1 MNFLHDSFGAMGYL
15 QFNIVNNSLGNAVAL
30 DSTDDTY
37 DSGYFANGLEY
48 QFRPQATTSRGNLA
62 TRITKG
68 FQQTLSNGVVGQ
80 VLCSNTYAYDNAC
93 NRISNTVST
102 AAVNG
107 SGAVQYSGGAP
118 SYGASV
124 IDTSFDYMGNDGGNL
139 IQPNSQSGNVN
150 YFNSQY
156 SPVTNQDYTTRT
168 ENYTYDDLNRLS
180 TVSYGDG
187 ESQTYSFD
195 AMGNRLGR
203 TDTIT
208 PQTGSPATT
217 TSAPGRGAALPP
229 RLPLRTVRDTFA
241 SHGSRISNVR
251 FRTRMS

>member
-1 MNFLHDSFGAMGYL
+1 MHWLLSIRDNQGRAVNFLHDSFGAMGYL
-15 QFNIVNNSLGNAVAL
+15 QFNIVNNSTGNAVAL

-118 SYGASV
+118 SYGGV
-124 IDTSFDYMGNDGGNL
+124 FDFRVGEHNHEDIIHLYACL
-139 IQPNSQSGNVN
+139 SNVCPISC
-150 YFNSQY
+150 Y
-156 SPVTNQDYTTRT
+156 R
-168 ENYTYDDLNRLS
+168 
-180 TVSYGDG
+180 
-187 ESQTYSFD
+187 
-195 AMGNRLGR
+195 GNR
-203 TDTIT
+203 DTHSRADT
-208 PQTGSPATT
+208 
-217 TSAPGRGAALPP
+217 AL
-229 RLPLRTVRDTFA
+229 
-241 SHGSRISNVR
+241 
-251 FRTRMS
+251 